1 MLSKVPVGAKC
12 LSLVRIPRNLLT
24 TPSLLVQSIP
34 YMHAYTG
41 MLTMYRI
48 FVKFYLLRMFLF
60 SALYLVESVSTQ
72 CKFQDKTM
80 LLRLLVFKKRIL

>member
-1 MLSKVPVGAKC
+1 MSQSSENSREFADYSVTISSVYPVYA
-12 LSLVRIPRNLLT
+12 
-24 TPSLLVQSIP
+24 
-34 YMHAYTG
+34 YMG

>member
-1 MLSKVPVGAKC
+1 MSQSCENSKEFADYSVTISSVYPV
-12 LSLVRIPRNLLT
+12 
-24 TPSLLVQSIP
+24 
-34 YMHAYTG
+34 YAYTG
-41 MLTMYRI
+41 VLTMYRI

-80 LLRLLVFKKRIL
+80 LLRSLVFKKRIL

>member
-1 MLSKVPVGAKC
+1 MSQSCENSKGFADYSVTISSVYPV
-12 LSLVRIPRNLLT
+12 
-24 TPSLLVQSIP
+24 
-34 YMHAYTG
+34 YAYTG

-80 LLRLLVFKKRIL
+80 LLRSLVFKKRIL